1 MMKTYK
7 IQDVARI
14 MNLPAS
20 TIRYYEK
27 EGLLPFI
34 QRLDS
39 GYRIFTEQDI
49 RSLRV
54 IECLKKSGMPLK
66 EIRQF
71 IQWIQEGDSSL
82 EKRYEMFL
90 ERKRIVES
98 QIYELQNTLHF
109 IDYKCQYY
117 QAALEAGT
125 EAIHQEKS
133 NSSQLHKE
141 NVSAV

>member
-1 MMKTYK
+1 MKTHEVEDMLGITK
-7 IQDVARI
+7 QALI
-14 MNLPAS
+14 
-20 TIRYYEK
+20 YYEK

-98 QIYELQNTLHF
+98 QICELQNTLHF